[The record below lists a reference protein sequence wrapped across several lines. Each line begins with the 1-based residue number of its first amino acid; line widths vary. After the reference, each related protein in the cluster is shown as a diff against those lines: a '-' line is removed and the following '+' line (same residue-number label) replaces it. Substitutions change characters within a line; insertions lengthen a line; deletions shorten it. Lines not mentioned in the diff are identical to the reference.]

1 MSYYKTCP
9 YCGAHL
15 DPGEVCDCAARIAE
29 DAILKD
35 IRLAI
40 KKAAPGGA
48 NTGDDAETQEA
59 CDMMHGDYNG

>member
-40 KKAAPGGA
+40 KKTAPSGA
-48 NTGDDAETQEA
+48 NTGDGKAEAKQNTVPV
-59 CDMMHGDYNG
+59 DYNG